1 MNPIDY
7 KFAMMLSNRLDR
19 FSVKSTSPLK
29 IQMRCPLCGDSQKS
43 KNKARGWITEYK
55 DSARFGCFN
64 CGESVW
70 LKDLIQRVDPNLADE
85 YIMEGKLDW
94 MANNGIVTTKVEVD
108 KPEFKVIKDPL
119 KGLKKISQL
128 AHDHPVKLYVEK
140 RQIPTSQHYRIFYA
154 PKFNKF
160 INSMIPDKLNAER
173 DEPRLVLP
181 LFNSKKQVIGFQ
193 GRSFK
198 KDGLRYI
205 TIMIRDELK
214 AYGLETVNMRE
225 DNYCVEGPI
234 DSLFLENCWAM
245 AGADVS
251 LGNNNTVYVYDNEP
265 RNAEIVKR
273 IERDINKDRKV
284 VIWPEKM
291 KTYGKDINDYIING
305 LTSSQLH
312 RIIDSNTHTGLMAK
326 LKLTEWRKC

>member
-7 KFAMMLSNRLDR
+7 KFAMMLSNRLER

-29 IQMRCPLCGDSQKS
+29 INCRCVLCGDSQKS
-43 KNKARGWITEYK
+43 KSKARGWITEYQ

-64 CGESVW
+64 CGESIW
-70 LKDLIQRVDPNLADE
+70 LKDLLQRVDSNLADE
-85 YIMEGKLDW
+85 YIMEGKLEW
-94 MANNGIVTTKVEVD
+94 MANNGIVAKVVETEKKVIC
-108 KPEFKVIKDPL
+108 VIKDPL
-119 KGLKKISQL
+119 KGLRKISQL
-128 AHDHPVKLYVEK
+128 SPDHPVKQYVVK
-140 RQIPTSQHYRIFYA
+140 RQIPSSQHYRIYYT

-160 INSMIPDKLNAER
+160 INDLIPNKLNEDI

-181 LFNSKKQVIGFQ
+181 LIDANKKVIGIQ

-205 TIMIRDELK
+205 TIMLRDEPKAFGLDVVNLK
-214 AYGLETVNMRE
+214 QSNI
-225 DNYCVEGPI
+225 CVEGPI

-245 AGADVS
+245 VGADVS
-251 LGNNNTVYVYDNEP
+251 LGNDKTVYVYDNEP
-265 RNAEIVKR
+265 RNVEIVKR
-273 IERDINKDRKV
+273 IERDITRNRKV

-291 KTYGKDINDYIING
+291 KNYGKDINDYVLNG

-312 RIIDSNTHTGLMAK
+312 RIIDSNTHDGLMAK

>member
-7 KFAMMLSNRLDR
+7 KFVMMLSNRLER

-29 IQMRCPLCGDSQKS
+29 INCRCILCGDSQKS
-43 KNKARGWITEYK
+43 KSKARGWITEYQG
-55 DSARFGCFN
+55 SARFGCFN

-70 LKDLIQRVDPNLADE
+70 LKDLLQRVDPNLADE
-85 YIMEGKLDW
+85 YIIEGKLEW
-94 MANNGIVTTKVEVD
+94 MANNGIVATKVEAD

-119 KGLKKISQL
+119 NGLKKISQL
-128 AHDHPVKLYVEK
+128 AHDHPVKQYVEK
-140 RQIPTSQHYRIFYA
+140 RKIPTNQHYRVFYA

-160 INSMIPDKLNAER
+160 INGMIPDKLNTER

-181 LFNSKKQVIGFQ
+181 LFNANKQVIGFQ

-205 TIMIRDELK
+205 TIMIRDEPK
-214 AYGLETVNMRE
+214 AFGMEQVDMSKQNI
-225 DNYCVEGPI
+225 CVEGPI
-234 DSLFLENCWAM
+234 DSLFLDNCWAM
-245 AGADVS
+245 VGADVS
-251 LGNNNTVYVYDNEP
+251 LGNENTVYVHDNEP

-273 IERDINKDRKV
+273 IERNINKGQKV
-284 VIWPEKM
+284 VIWPDKM
-291 KTYGKDINDYIING
+291 KNYGKDVNDYILNG
-305 LTSSQLH
+305 LTSSQIE
-312 RIIDSNTHTGLMAK
+312 RIIKANTFDGLMAN